1 MGVNSFNEMEKDA
14 LGEMM
19 NISLGASATAM
30 STLLGAAVNITTPV
44 VRILNREQF
53 EFKKLEPAIGVEIAY
68 VEGLEGSNIM
78 MFSRDDVRIIVSTLM
93 GQEISDEEF
102 ELDEINRSA
111 ICEVM
116 NQMMGSSATA
126 MSEFLKMTVNI
137 STPVSFEIDDEES
150 FKEKY
155 FPVDDYMVVVGFTL
169 EIVGKLTSEFLNIM
183 PISLAKRLLE
193 PFSDTLTVSVEGEEA
208 AQAVES
214 ELPEEAKQPEVA
226 EPAAAS
232 PIPEASPQKQSAPE
246 SPQLPP
252 QGQPAPSYWNHMPQT
267 GYGAPYGMQPMVD
280 PALTQVMLQL
290 QQTQASML
298 EMMRTMEQRED
309 GREQKSRSE
318 SSIIRPSSVPQLEAG
333 SAGGEDKNNQDMLM
347 RVPLEISVEI
357 GRTKKLV
364 KDILEFTQGSLVV
377 LDKMAG
383 EQADLYVN
391 GQCVARG
398 DIVVVEDNFGIRIT
412 EIVVSN
418 LNQEII

>member
-1 MGVNSFNEMEKDA
+1 MGANSFNEMEKDA

-44 VRILNREQF
+44 VRILNRSQF
-53 EFKKLEPAIGVEIAY
+53 EFKKLEPAVGVEIAY

-78 MFSRDDVRIIVSTLM
+78 MFSRNDVRVIVSTLM

-155 FPVDDYMVVVGFTL
+155 FPADDYMVVVGFTL

-193 PFSDTLTVSVEGEEA
+193 PFSDT
-208 AQAVES
+208 
-214 ELPEEAKQPEVA
+214 
-226 EPAAAS
+226 
-232 PIPEASPQKQSAPE
+232 
-246 SPQLPP
+246 
-252 QGQPAPSYWNHMPQT
+252 
-267 GYGAPYGMQPMVD
+267 
-280 PALTQVMLQL
+280 
-290 QQTQASML
+290 
-298 EMMRTMEQRED
+298 
-309 GREQKSRSE
+309 
-318 SSIIRPSSVPQLEAG
+318 
-333 SAGGEDKNNQDMLM
+333 
-347 RVPLEISVEI
+347 
-357 GRTKKLV
+357 
-364 KDILEFTQGSLVV
+364 
-377 LDKMAG
+377 
-383 EQADLYVN
+383 
-391 GQCVARG
+391 
-398 DIVVVEDNFGIRIT
+398 
-412 EIVVSN
+412 
-418 LNQEII
+418 